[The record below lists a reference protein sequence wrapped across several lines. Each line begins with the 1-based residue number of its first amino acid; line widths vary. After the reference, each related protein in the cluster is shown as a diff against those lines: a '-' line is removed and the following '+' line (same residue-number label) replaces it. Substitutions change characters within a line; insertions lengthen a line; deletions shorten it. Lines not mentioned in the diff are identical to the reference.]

1 MSLTELQQTFFPP
14 MWPQIMAL
22 QSDAGT
28 AVLTLNIPV
37 DLHWF
42 AGHFPGQPV
51 LAGVVQTHWAAEF
64 SKVLFPLGDSFE
76 GIDNL
81 KFQQAV
87 MPDQTLRLALQ
98 HVPESGLV
106 RFAYHRGQNLCSEGR
121 LTFQR
126 QGR

>member
-1 MSLTELQQTFFPP
+1 MSLTELQHMFPPP

-22 QSDAGT
+22 QSDDGK
-28 AVLTLNIPV
+28 AVLTLDIAP

-42 AGHFPGQPV
+42 TGHFPDQPV

-64 SKVLFPLGDSFE
+64 SKALFPLGDIFQ
-76 GIDNL
+76 GLDNL

-87 MPDQTLRLALQ
+87 LPDQTVRLTLEYSPVA
-98 HVPESGLV
+98 GLV

-121 LTFQR
+121 LAFQ
-126 QGR
+126 QQDQ